1 MEFVSIIVPTYQEVE
16 NLRPLVSRIASSIS
30 TLRMQYEV
38 IIVDDDSKDG
48 TDKVVEALCA
58 EGYPV
63 SLITRT
69 GERGL
74 SSAVI
79 RGFKEAKGDILVC
92 MDADM
97 SHPPEA
103 IPSLLEQL
111 AVSQADC
118 VIGSRYVRGGEVDE
132 NWGMFRWFNSKIAKL
147 MARPFTMIKDPM
159 SGFFAI
165 PKAVF
170 ERATQLSP
178 IGYKIGLEIIVKCRC
193 KRIAEVPIHFS
204 NRQFGQSKLNL
215 KEQINYIRHL
225 KRLADFKYG
234 EFSRL
239 SLFCFVGLIGMLI
252 DLTIL
257 GIFINMGFSFMAAR
271 AMAILSAMTCNFWF
285 NRLLTFSYSRKGSI
299 LLQYA
304 RFIASCSLGAVLS
317 WFISVGLINMVT
329 VFSRHLFGAAI
340 VGIIV
345 GAVSNFLFLK
355 FRLVSRP

>member
-1 MEFVSIIVPTYQEVE
+1 MKEKFLEFVSIIVPTYQEVE

-30 TLRMQYEV
+30 TLRMQYEI
-38 IIVDDDSKDG
+38 IIVDDDSEDG

-63 SLITRT
+63 SLITRI

-118 VIGSRYVRGGEVDE
+118 AIGSRYVRGGEVDE
-132 NWGMFRWFNSKIAKL
+132 NWGLFRWFNGKIAKL

-165 PKAVF
+165 PKTVF
-170 ERATQLSP
+170 ERAAQLSP
-178 IGYKIGLEIIVKCRC
+178 IGYK
-193 KRIAEVPIHFS
+193 
-204 NRQFGQSKLNL
+204 
-215 KEQINYIRHL
+215 
-225 KRLADFKYG
+225 
-234 EFSRL
+234 
-239 SLFCFVGLIGMLI
+239 IGMLI

-271 AMAILSAMTCNFWF
+271 TMAILSAMTCNFWF
-285 NRLLTFSYSRKGSI
+285 NRLLTFSYNRKASF

-304 RFIASCSLGAVLS
+304 RFIVSCSLGAVLS
-317 WFISVGLINMVT
+317 WFISVGLANMVT

-340 VGIIV
+340 IGIIV

>member
-1 MEFVSIIVPTYQEVE
+1 
-16 NLRPLVSRIASSIS
+16 
-30 TLRMQYEV
+30 MQYEV

-48 TDKVVEALCA
+48 TDKVVEALFA
-58 EGYPV
+58 KGYPV

-103 IPSLLEQL
+103 IPSLLEQF

-118 VIGSRYVRGGEVDE
+118 VIGSRYVRGGKVDE
-132 NWGMFRWFNSKIAKL
+132 NWGLFRWFNSKIAKL

-165 PKAVF
+165 PKTVF
-170 ERATQLSP
+170 EKATQLSP

-193 KRIAEVPIHFS
+193 KRIVEVPIHFS

-239 SLFCFVGLIGMLI
+239 LLFCFVGLTGMLI

-257 GIFINMGFSFMAAR
+257 GIFINMGLSFMAAR
-271 AMAILSAMTCNFWF
+271 AMAIWAAMTCNFWF
-285 NRLLTFSYSRKGSI
+285 NRRLTLSHSHKTSF

-304 RFIASCSLGAVLS
+304 RFTASCIVGAMLS
-317 WFISVGLINMVT
+317 WSISVGLVKMVT
-329 VFSRHLFGAAI
+329 GFSKHVFGAAI

-345 GAVSNFLFLK
+345 GAASNILFSK
-355 FRLVSRP
+355 FRLLRRS